1 MASVTV
7 LYFAMLRERLGRD
20 GEAMDVVD
28 GVDATAFLEQLA
40 ARMPAVASILRRCR
54 VAVGNDFVSGP
65 LRLRD
70 GCEIALIPPV
80 SGG

>member
-1 MASVTV
+1 MTV

-20 GEAMDVVD
+20 GEPMDVAD
-28 GVDATAFLEQLA
+28 GVDAAAFLESLA
-40 ARMPAVASILRRCR
+40 ARLPAVAAILRRCR
-54 VAVGNDFVSGP
+54 VAVDHDFVSGP

-70 GCEIALIPPV
+70 GCEVALIPPV